1 MVDLTF
7 LQCYDILKIT
17 SETAY
22 KTDEDEGY
30 ILSKTWTVKEILDWT
45 RDYFKG
51 AGVERSRLETEQ
63 LLAYTL
69 DVDRIQLY
77 MNPGRPL
84 DENELNNFRP
94 LIKKRKSGQPLQYIT
109 GQVSFM
115 GLSLKVDE
123 RALIPRP
130 ETEEMTEEI
139 LGEFRNYEGIRVLDL
154 GTGSGAI
161 AIALAR
167 FLVEP
172 TITAVD
178 KSSKALELAKENAQI
193 NDLEKEIDFQQSD
206 WFSEVSGN
214 YDVIVSNP
222 PYVPSAK
229 LQELKEEIKDHE
241 PPEALDGGE
250 EGLKEIKNI
259 LDQVEGYLAEGGA
272 VFLEIGHDQGS
283 EVKNYA
289 AEHNL
294 QDVGLIEDSRG
305 TDRILCGSKGA

>member
-1 MVDLTF
+1 M
-7 LQCYDILKIT
+7 QCYDILKFA
-17 SETAY
+17 SETTY
-22 KTDEDEGY
+22 KTYENEGY

-51 AGVERSRLETEQ
+51 AGIERSRLEAEQ
-63 LLAYTL
+63 LLAHTL

-77 MNPGRPL
+77 MNPDRPL
-84 DENELNNFRP
+84 DEKELKSFKP

-115 GLSLKVDE
+115 GLSLKVDD

-139 LGEFRNYEGIRVLDL
+139 LGEFRQFEGVKVLDL

-172 TITAVD
+172 TVTAVD
-178 KSSKALELAKENAQI
+178 KSPEALELAKENAGR
-193 NDLEKEIDFQQSD
+193 NDLGTSIEFRQSD
-206 WFSEVSGN
+206 WFSEVSET

-222 PYVPSAK
+222 PYVPSSSLK
-229 LQELKEEIKDHE
+229 ELKEEIKDYE
-241 PPEALDGGE
+241 PAEALDGGA

-259 LDQVEGYLAEGGA
+259 LDQVEGYLTEGGA
-272 VFLEIGHDQGS
+272 VFLEIGHEQGK

-289 AEHNL
+289 TSQNL
-294 QDVGLIEDSRG
+294 QNIRLIEDSQG
-305 TDRILCGSKGA
+305 TDRILCGNKEA

>member
-1 MVDLTF
+1 
-7 LQCYDILKIT
+7 
-17 SETAY
+17 
-22 KTDEDEGY
+22 
-30 ILSKTWTVKEILDWT
+30 
-45 RDYFKG
+45 
-51 AGVERSRLETEQ
+51 
-63 LLAYTL
+63 
-69 DVDRIQLY
+69 
-77 MNPGRPL
+77 MNPDRPL
-84 DENELNNFRP
+84 DEDELNNFRP
-94 LIKKRKSGQPLQYIT
+94 LVKERKAGQPLQYIT

-139 LGEFRNYEGIRVLDL
+139 LEEFRDYEGVKVLDL

-178 KSSKALELAKENAQI
+178 KSPEALDLARENARR
-193 NDLEKEIDFQQSD
+193 NDLKDEIEFRRSD
-206 WFSEVSGN
+206 WFSEVSEN

-222 PYVPSAK
+222 PYVPSSK
-229 LQELKEEIKDHE
+229 LKELKDEIKDHE

-250 EGLKEIKNI
+250 EGTREIKNI
-259 LDQVEGYLAEGGA
+259 LDQVEGYLSEGGA
-272 VFLEIGHDQGS
+272 LFLEIGHDHGG
-283 EVKNYA
+283 EVKEYA
-289 AEHNL
+289 ASQNL
-294 QDVGLIEDSRG
+294 TDVRLIEDSQG

>member
-1 MVDLTF
+1 M
-7 LQCYDILKIT
+7 QCYDILKFA

-22 KTDEDEGY
+22 KTYEDEGY

-51 AGVERSRLETEQ
+51 AGVERSRLEAEQ

-77 MNPGRPL
+77 MDPDRPL

-94 LIKKRKSGQPLQYIT
+94 LVKKRKSGQPLQYIT

-139 LGEFRNYEGIRVLDL
+139 LDGFRDYEGVKVLDL

-172 TITAVD
+172 NITAVD
-178 KSSKALELAKENAQI
+178 KSPEALELARENARR
-193 NDLEKEIDFQQSD
+193 NDLEDEIEFRGSD
-206 WFSEVSGN
+206 WFSKVSGN

-222 PYVPSAK
+222 PYVPSSK
-229 LQELKEEIKDHE
+229 LKELKEEIKDHE

-250 EGLKEIKNI
+250 EGTREIKNI
-259 LDQVEGYLAEGGA
+259 LDQVESHLSDNGT
-272 VFLEIGHDQGS
+272 VFLEIGHDQGE

-289 AEHNL
+289 TAQSL
-294 QDVGLIEDSRG
+294 SDVRLIEDSQG
-305 TDRILCGSKGA
+305 TERILCGSKGA

>member
-1 MVDLTF
+1 M
-7 LQCYDILKIT
+7 QCYDILKFA
-17 SETAY
+17 SGTAY
-22 KTDEDEGY
+22 KTYEDEGY

-51 AGVERSRLETEQ
+51 AGVERSRLEAEQ
-63 LLAYTL
+63 LLAHTL

-77 MNPGRPL
+77 MNPDRPL
-84 DENELNNFRP
+84 DDKELNNFRP
-94 LIKKRKSGQPLQYIT
+94 LVKERKSGQPLQYIT

-115 GLSLKVDE
+115 GLSLKIDN

-139 LGEFRNYEGIRVLDL
+139 LGEFRDYEDVKVLDL

-172 TITAVD
+172 NVTAID
-178 KSSKALELAKENAQI
+178 NSPEALELAKENARR
-193 NDLEKEIDFQQSD
+193 NDLEKEIEFRHSN
-206 WFSEVSGN
+206 WFSEVSEN

-229 LQELKEEIKDHE
+229 LEELKEEIKDHE
-241 PPEALDGGE
+241 PTEALDGGE
-250 EGLKEIKNI
+250 EGTREIKNI
-259 LDQVEGYLAEGGA
+259 LDQVEGYLSEGGA
-272 VFLEIGHDQGS
+272 VFLEIGHDQGG
-283 EVKNYA
+283 EIKNYA
-289 AEHNL
+289 AAQNL
-294 QDVGLIEDSRG
+294 SEVRLIEDSQG

>member
-1 MVDLTF
+1 LTF
-7 LQCYDILKIT
+7 LQCYDILKFA

-22 KTDEDEGY
+22 KTKEDEGC

-51 AGVERSRLETEQ
+51 AGVERSRLEAEQ

-69 DVDRIQLY
+69 DIDRIQLY
-77 MNPGRPL
+77 MNPDRPL
-84 DENELNNFRP
+84 DDVELNNFRP
-94 LIKKRKSGQPLQYIT
+94 LIKERKSGQPLQYIT

-139 LGEFRNYEGIRVLDL
+139 LGEFRDYEGVKVLDL

-161 AIALAR
+161 AVALAR

-172 TITAVD
+172 TIKAVD
-178 KSSKALELAKENAQI
+178 KSSRALELARENARL
-193 NDLEKEIDFQQSD
+193 NNLEEKIDFQESD

-222 PYVPSAK
+222 PYVPGAE
-229 LQELKEEIKDHE
+229 LENLKEEIKNHE
-241 PPEALDGGE
+241 PREALDGGE
-250 EGLKEIKNI
+250 KGLREVKKI
-259 LDQVEGYLAEGGA
+259 LDQVDGYLAEGGA
-272 VFLEIGHDQGS
+272 VFLEIGHDQGR
-283 EVKNYA
+283 EVISYA
-289 AEHNL
+289 TEKNL
-294 QDVGLIEDSRG
+294 QDVRLIEDSQG

>member
-1 MVDLTF
+1 
-7 LQCYDILKIT
+7 Y
-17 SETAY
+17 
-22 KTDEDEGY
+22 EDEGY
-30 ILSKTWTVKEILDWT
+30 ILSKSWTVREILDWT

-51 AGVERSRLETEQ
+51 AGVERSRLEAEQ

-77 MNPGRPL
+77 MNPDRPL

-94 LIKKRKSGQPLQYIT
+94 LVKERRSGQPLQYIT

-139 LGEFRNYEGIRVLDL
+139 LEEFRDSEGVKVLDL

-178 KSSKALELAKENAQI
+178 KSPEALELAKENARR
-193 NDLEKEIDFQQSD
+193 NDLGNRIEFRHSD
-206 WFSEVSGN
+206 WFSEVSEN

-222 PYVPSAK
+222 PYVPSSK
-229 LQELKEEIKDHE
+229 LEELKEEIKDHE

-250 EGLKEIKNI
+250 EGLQEIKNI

-272 VFLEIGHDQGS
+272 VFLEIGHDQGG
-283 EVKNYA
+283 EVKNSA
-289 AEHNL
+289 AAQNL
-294 QDVGLIEDSRG
+294 SNVRLIEDSQG
-305 TDRILCGSKGA
+305 TERILCGSKGA